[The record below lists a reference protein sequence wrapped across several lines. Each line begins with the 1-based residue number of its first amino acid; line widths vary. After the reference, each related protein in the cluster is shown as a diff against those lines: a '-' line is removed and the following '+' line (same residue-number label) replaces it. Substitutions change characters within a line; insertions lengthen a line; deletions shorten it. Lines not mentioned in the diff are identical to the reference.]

1 MDFSK
6 ILTKHYKE
14 NAWGCGETYESMI
27 WQDKTLPKSSKEHSE
42 SLWNDILESEMRI
55 ERNQL
60 LKDCDY
66 TALPD
71 YPNREAWLDYR
82 QQLRDFPSVWSVGV
96 SFPTKPIS

>member
-1 MDFSK
+1 MVYSK
-6 ILTKHYKE
+6 VLLKYYLQYTSR
-14 NAWGCGETYESMI
+14 CGETYEMLVWLDTTI
-27 WQDKTLPKSSKEHSE
+27 SKPTKEELE
-42 SLWNDILESEMRI
+42 SLWNDVLESNMRI

-71 YPNREAWLDYR
+71 YPNREAWVDYR

-96 SFPTKPIS
+96 SFPTKPI

>member
-1 MDFSK
+1 MVYSK
-6 ILTKHYKE
+6 VLLKYYLQYTSR
-14 NAWGCGETYESMI
+14 CGETYEMLVWLDTTI
-27 WQDKTLPKSSKEHSE
+27 SKPTKEELE
-42 SLWNDILESEMRI
+42 SLWNDVLESNMRI

-82 QQLRDFPSVWSVGV
+82 QQLRDFPTVWSVGV
-96 SFPTKPIS
+96 PFPTKPI

>member
-1 MDFSK
+1 MVYSK
-6 ILTKHYKE
+6 VLLKYYLQYTSR
-14 NAWGCGETYESMI
+14 CGETYEMLVWLDTTI
-27 WQDKTLPKSSKEHSE
+27 SKPTKEELE
-42 SLWNDILESEMRI
+42 SLWNDVLESNMRI

-82 QQLRDFPSVWSVGV
+82 QQLRDFPTVWSIGV
-96 SFPTKPIS
+96 PFPTKPL